1 MKDEAWSL
9 TMTDVSLIL
18 LSDVTSDYA
27 NNEAN
32 DFYSQS
38 IPQPVFTWIRMESL
52 DCDIT
57 QNVLIQSRDGVD
69 FFNSLKPW

>member
-1 MKDEAWSL
+1 MKDEACL

-32 DFYSQS
+32 HF
-38 IPQPVFTWIRMESL
+38 
-52 DCDIT
+52 
-57 QNVLIQSRDGVD
+57 
-69 FFNSLKPW
+69 

>member
-1 MKDEAWSL
+1 
-9 TMTDVSLIL
+9 MTDVSLIL

-27 NNEAN
+27 NN
-32 DFYSQS
+32 QT

-52 DCDIT
+52 DCPYSGWKVS
-57 QNVLIQSRDGVD
+57 NVLIQSRDGVD